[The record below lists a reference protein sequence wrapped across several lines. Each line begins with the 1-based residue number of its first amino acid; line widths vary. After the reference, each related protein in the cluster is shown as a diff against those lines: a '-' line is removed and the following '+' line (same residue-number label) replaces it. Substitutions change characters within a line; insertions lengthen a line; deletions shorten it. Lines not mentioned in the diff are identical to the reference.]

1 MFHASRTLKNG
12 ATAQE
17 RAVIFQKTAPNGA
30 PTITPNFTVPMVPRG
45 NWQAIDLIAFTP
57 ADEFHVQVW
66 WYYSSAN
73 QWVLDTDIGSVSI
86 KAADKV
92 VKIPIISLDKS
103 ECADGIYI
111 ETLSFVGAGALA
123 NVWLQGQQ

>member
-1 MFHASRTLKNG
+1 MFHVSRTLKNG
-12 ATAQE
+12 ATDQE
-17 RAVIFQKTAPNGA
+17 RAIVYQGTGPNGA

-57 ADEFHVQVW
+57 ADEFHVKVW
-66 WYYSSAN
+66 WYYASAN
-73 QWVLDTDIGSVSI
+73 QWVYDTDIGSFSI
-86 KAADKV
+86 KAADGVIKL
-92 VKIPIISLDKS
+92 PIISLDKS

-111 ETLSFVGAGALA
+111 ETESFVGAGSRA

>member
-1 MFHASRTLKNG
+1 MFHVSRTLKNG
-12 ATAQE
+12 ATPQE
-17 RAVIFQKTAPNGA
+17 RAVVYQGAAANGA

-45 NWQAIDLIAFTP
+45 NWQAIDLVAFTP
-57 ADEFHVQVW
+57 VDEFHVKVW

-73 QWVLDTDIGSVSI
+73 LWLYDTDIGSVSI

-92 VKIPIISLDKS
+92 VKIPLISLDKS

-111 ETLSFVGAGALA
+111 ETDNFVGAAKA

>member
-17 RAVIFQKTAPNGA
+17 RAVVFQKTVPNGA
-30 PTITPNFTVPMVPRG
+30 PTIAPNFTVPMVPRG
-45 NWQAIDLIAFTP
+45 NWQAIDLVAFTP
-57 ADEFHVQVW
+57 ADEFHVKVW

-73 QWVLDTDIGSVSI
+73 QWVEDKDIGSFSI
-86 KAADKV
+86 KAGDGVIKL
-92 VKIPIISLDKS
+92 PIISLDKS

-111 ETLSFVGAGALA
+111 ETLSFVGNGEA